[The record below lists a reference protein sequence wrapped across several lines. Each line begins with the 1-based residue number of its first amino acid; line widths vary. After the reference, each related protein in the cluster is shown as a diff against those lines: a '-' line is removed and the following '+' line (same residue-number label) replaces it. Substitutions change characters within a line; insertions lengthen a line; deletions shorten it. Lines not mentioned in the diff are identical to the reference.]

1 MCRLKP
7 SIVIFI
13 FALILRL
20 TIVAGST
27 EIPSLDAAGYDARA
41 NSILKDKIFGE
52 VERPTAF
59 KEPFYSFFLAG
70 IYYVFGHNFLIVRTI
85 QAILSAFTCVFLFL
99 LARELF
105 NESIGRLSGLIAS
118 LNPSFI
124 KASEHLLTETL
135 FTFILIVVVF
145 YFLKVLKSP
154 NSKSSF
160 ILGFLLGIG
169 SLTRSVLA
177 PFTILLCITLFFF
190 LRKRLSL
197 KIIMGN
203 ILVIFICFLTPIIPW
218 TIRNWTVFHEFV
230 PISTNV
236 GINLYSSYFPPQG
249 KLFGFTAVDENT
261 KHASTLNSE
270 PEQSRFLLYKTLER
284 IKECTVAQIVKLEI
298 LKFLYFW
305 VPIDWEIIGKGRY
318 NIIYGFLLPF
328 FIFGFVSLWN
338 QFKKYIVIYL
348 PIFYHLFMAL
358 ITYASPRFRLPVEPY
373 FILFSTAGFFIL
385 HEKYLLYRNF
395 LYMLLTGWILT
406 NVIGYI
412 YIEAFKRLI
421 KYVILY

>member
-1 MCRLKP
+1 MRRLKP
-7 SIVIFI
+7 SIMIFI
-13 FALILRL
+13 VALILRL
-20 TIVAGST
+20 SIVAGST

-41 NSILKDKIFGE
+41 NSILNDKIFGE
-52 VERPTAF
+52 VGRPTAF

-70 IYYVFGHNFLIVRTI
+70 IYYVFGHNFLIVRII

-99 LARELF
+99 IGRELF

-135 FTFILIVVVF
+135 FTFILIVAVF
-145 YFLKVLKSP
+145 YILKVLKNP
-154 NSKSSF
+154 NSKNSF

-177 PFTILLCITLFFF
+177 PFTILLCITLFFL
-190 LRKRLSL
+190 LRKRHSL

-203 ILVIFICFLTPIIPW
+203 ILVIFICFLAPIIPW

-236 GINLYSSYFPPQG
+236 GINLYSSYFPPKG
-249 KLFGFTAVDENT
+249 KLFGFTAVDKNT
-261 KHASTLNSE
+261 VHASTLNSE

-284 IKECTVAQIVKLEI
+284 IKEFTVIQIVKLEI
-298 LKFLYFW
+298 LKFTYFW
-305 VPIDWEIIGKGRY
+305 VPLDWEIIGKGRY
-318 NIIYGFLLPF
+318 NIVYGFLLPL
-328 FIFGFVSLWN
+328 FIFGFVSLRN

-348 PIFYHLFMAL
+348 PIYYHLLMAL
-358 ITYASPRFRLPVEPY
+358 ITYGSPRFRLPVEPY
-373 FILFSTAGFFIL
+373 FILFSTSGFFIL
-385 HEKYLLYRNF
+385 HEKYSLYRNF
-395 LYMLLTGWILT
+395 LYMLLTGWMLT
-406 NVIGYI
+406 NSIGYI
-412 YIEAFKRLI
+412 YIETFKRLI
-421 KYVILY
+421 KYVII